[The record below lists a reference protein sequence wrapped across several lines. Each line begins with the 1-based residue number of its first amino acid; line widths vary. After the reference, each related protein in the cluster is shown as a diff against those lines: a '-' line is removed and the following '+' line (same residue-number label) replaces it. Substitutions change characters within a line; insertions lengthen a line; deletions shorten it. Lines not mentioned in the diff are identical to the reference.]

1 MSKPAD
7 STLRPGREHLLQG
20 VTQSF
25 KAVGDAFAD
34 MDEVRQNVPM
44 RVFVSAWRTGVDVL
58 SERHQNQA
66 EPKRKHQQA
75 SGYQHMIELK
85 ELVAMGFREG
95 DAQST
100 LEATAGNV
108 QAAANRLLG

>member
-1 MSKPAD
+1 M
-7 STLRPGREHLLQG
+7 QG
-20 VTQSF
+20 VTQGF

-44 RVFVSAWRTGVDVL
+44 RMFVSAWRTGVDVL

-66 EPKRKHQQA
+66 EPERKHKQA
-75 SGYQHMIELK
+75 SGCQYMMELK

-95 DAQST
+95 DAQSA
-100 LEATAGNV
+100 LQATGGNV